1 MNTMDG
7 NQPKRGKLMT
17 PKNLNRKPLYAA
29 LLGSAVALGAVS
41 SSAIADG
48 VNPTASK
55 RPLMLAASCNPCA
68 AKKKGC
74 NPCNPCAAKK
84 GCNPCNPCA
93 AKKGA
98 CNPCNPCAAK
108 KGCNPCNPCAA
119 KKKS

>member
-1 MNTMDG
+1 M
-7 NQPKRGKLMT
+7 LMS
-17 PKNLNRKPLYAA
+17 PKNMNRKPLYAA
-29 LLGSAVALGAVS
+29 LIGGAVAMGAMS
-41 SSAIADG
+41 TSAIADG
-48 VNPTASK
+48 VNPAAAQ
-55 RPLMLAASCNPCA
+55 RPLLLAAACNPCA

-93 AKKGA
+93 AKKG